1 MERLLVLNLGNGN
14 GKTGL
19 PSIIAQ
25 LWENPTAQPMQISGN
40 LPAMPDLDR
49 LLQQWQTLYFALY
62 AHLGWRRARA
72 FEFEIDEAE
81 VTHISQAEFVSVCQ
95 QLQTRLNQWLNSDGF
110 QQIQRRIRTYLS
122 PEDSIRIVI
131 TANDVSL
138 LQLPWHLWQLLED
151 YPEAEIA
158 LSPAEYARSRHT
170 VTNPSQ
176 EKVRILA
183 ILGNSQGIDVD
194 YDRRILSQ
202 LPQAEIE
209 WLIEPT
215 SEQLQA
221 ELWEQQWDLLFFAGH
236 SSSQGKGC
244 MQINGTET
252 LTIDQLKYGLK
263 RAIAKGLKLAIFN
276 SCDGLGL
283 AQDLADLSIPQVI
296 VMRQPVPDHIAQAF
310 LKTFL
315 QNFSAGHSLYYS
327 VREAREKLQLLESE
341 FPCATWL
348 PVICQNPAEPAAR
361 WADWCQPR
369 RPIKTLKTPIKS
381 WRKFLKTA
389 VLPIA
394 LGSVVS
400 TGLTLGAKS
409 LNWLQPIELAA
420 YDQLMRMRPIE
431 APDPRLLIVTITEA
445 DIQKQGDQPR
455 PGSLSDQRL
464 EQLIKILNQAQSRVI
479 GLDFYRDF
487 PTRSTSLKAFFKD
500 DDRLITICKRP
511 DVQVD
516 PTGVNPSPDAAPD
529 SIGFSD
535 FIQDRDSVIRRHLIA
550 MDPQSTTRC
559 QTGNA
564 FSTLLALRYLAD
576 SEVPI
581 AYGKN
586 ALRIDQRLFKSLNPD
601 AFGYEAQ
608 DLQGLQGMLN
618 YRRTAQG
625 IAQTV
630 TLDQL
635 LSQQVPTETIR
646 NRIVLIGGVNPSSND
661 RWATPFGMGF
671 AEKQPGVV
679 LHAQMISQILSAVQD
694 ERPLLYPI
702 KFPQFLLLLF
712 LSAIGGGAIGLI
724 PRSIYRWL
732 LFGCAFAMLYG
743 IAWFSLPQG
752 WWMPIGMP
760 MLSLT
765 GTTLLVSASH
775 KITRLSL
782 NELQSES

>member
-25 LWENPTAQPMQISGN
+25 LWENPAAQPMQISGN

-62 AHLGWRRARA
+62 AHLGWRRAHA

-131 TANDVSL
+131 TANDASL

-158 LSPAEYARSRHT
+158 LSPAEYARSRQT
-170 VTNPSQ
+170 VPNSPQ
-176 EKVRILA
+176 GKVRILA

-209 WLIEPT
+209 WLIEPS
-215 SEQLQA
+215 SEQLQSQ
-221 ELWEQQWDLLFFAGH
+221 LWEQQWDLLFFAGH

-263 RAIAKGLKLAIFN
+263 RAIARGLKLAIFN

-283 AQDLADLSIPQVI
+283 AQDLADLCIPQVI
-296 VMRQPVPDHIAQAF
+296 VMRQPVPDRVAQAF

-315 QNFSAGHSLYYS
+315 QNFSSGHSLYYS

-361 WADWCQPR
+361 WSDWCQPSQ
-369 RPIKTLKTPIKS
+369 PLKTLKKPVKS
-381 WRKFLKTA
+381 WRQFLKKS

-394 LGSVVS
+394 LCSVAS

-431 APDPRLLIVTITEA
+431 PADPRLLIVTITEE

-464 EQLIKILNQAQSRVI
+464 ETLLNILNQSQSRVI

-487 PTRSTSLKAFFKD
+487 PTRSASLKSFLKD

-511 DVQVD
+511 DAQID
-516 PTGVNPSPDAAPD
+516 PTGVNPPPDAVPE
-529 SIGFSD
+529 SVGFSD
-535 FIQDRDSVIRRHLIA
+535 FIQDHDSVIRRHLIA

-581 AYGKN
+581 AYSKN
-586 ALRIDQRLFKSLNPD
+586 ALRIDKRLFKSLSTD

-608 DLQGLQGMLN
+608 DLQGLQVMLN
-618 YRRTAQG
+618 YRRTVQG

-630 TLDQL
+630 TLDQI

-646 NRIVLIGGVNPSSND
+646 NRIVLIGGVNPSGND
-661 RWATPFGMGF
+661 RWATPFGISF
-671 AEKQPGVV
+671 AEKQPGVF

-694 ERPLLYPI
+694 GRPLLYPI
-702 KFPQFLLLLF
+702 KLPQLILLLF
-712 LSAIGGGAIGLI
+712 LSAILGGVISVM
-724 PRSIYRWL
+724 PRSGVRWL
-732 LFGCAFAMLYG
+732 LFSCTFATIYAT
-743 IAWFSLPQG
+743 AWIGLPKG

-760 MLSLT
+760 MISLT
-765 GTTLLVSASH
+765 GTILLVSASQ

-782 NELQSES
+782 KELQPES